1 METLIAG
8 DDGDDRDRINEQ
20 FAQIEEQLRGDF
32 VQKPYESRPGDIH
45 IRTLGKHS
53 GRLVLSRSN
62 VHLRAFQPAF
72 DERFYN

>member
-20 FAQIEEQLRGDF
+20 FAQIEEQLRIDF
-32 VQKPYESRPGDIH
+32 ARHPHESRPGDIQ
-45 IRTLGKHS
+45 IQALGKHS

-62 VHLRAFQPAF
+62 VHLRAFHPSYNN
-72 DERFYN
+72 RFYN